1 MLDKITKTNWR
12 LNYSCKLKSQVKHAN
27 ELTSFTKDF
36 ASNFGLIWNGIPSIP
51 IIKINND
58 VISFAKT
65 LTLLSG
71 TFDLGKLIMEIF
83 HGPLSGN
90 TKATF
95 HIQFISP

>member
-1 MLDKITKTNWR
+1 M
-12 LNYSCKLKSQVKHAN
+12 KHAN
-27 ELTSFTKDF
+27 ELTSFIKDF

-51 IIKINND
+51 IIKANN

-71 TFDLGKLIMEIF
+71 TFDLGKLIKEIF
-83 HGPLSGN
+83 HGPLCGN